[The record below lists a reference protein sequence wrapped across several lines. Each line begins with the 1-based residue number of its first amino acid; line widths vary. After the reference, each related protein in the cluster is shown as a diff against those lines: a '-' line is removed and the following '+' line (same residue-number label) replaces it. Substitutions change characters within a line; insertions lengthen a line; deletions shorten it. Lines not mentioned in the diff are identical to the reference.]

1 MIEWGHKMSKTACEV
16 APVKET
22 TGEDEVKL
30 YTDGAVV
37 RLTGT
42 IPHHFKTDVT
52 NLFGNRY
59 RINVWSEERRP
70 DRLFSHYKITKSFFA
85 YLEDGEFV
93 DKTIAAKIKPG
104 QKMNIFS

>member
-1 MIEWGHKMSKTACEV
+1 MIKWGHKMSETACEV

-22 TGEDEVKL
+22 TDEDEVKL
-30 YTDGAVV
+30 YTDEAVV

-70 DRLFSHYKITKSFFA
+70 DRLFSHYKIPKSFFA

-93 DKTIAAKIKPG
+93 DKTIEARIKPG